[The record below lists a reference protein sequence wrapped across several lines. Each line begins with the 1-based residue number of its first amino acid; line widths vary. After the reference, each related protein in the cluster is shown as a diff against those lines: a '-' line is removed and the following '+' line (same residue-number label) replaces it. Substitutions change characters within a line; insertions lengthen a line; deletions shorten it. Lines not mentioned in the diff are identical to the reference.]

1 MQKIKFTKEAI
12 QRLKPA
18 DPAYNLDKEKRY
30 TVGDTTTKGLCVR
43 TGATGIKTFFVYK
56 KLNGKPKRIKVGRF
70 PDLTVEQARN
80 KATSIIGE
88 MAYKEID
95 HNADKKLEEAQ
106 SITLNETWGEYKSTS
121 NLRPNTIAAYKLA
134 VERDFK
140 DWKDNPLTNI
150 TGTMVQKR
158 HKELGKKSE
167 TRANKAMRTLRAL
180 FNFAQDQYEDTQ
192 GRSLFPDNPTRKLKR
207 QWHRETRR
215 KGYIAQHQ
223 LEDWFNAVLP
233 LPDTLKKGDGVLAR
247 DYLTFILL
255 TGLRRREATSLLWK
269 DIDLKAKRF
278 IVRDPK
284 NHDELWMPLSDYLV
298 DMLERRKEE
307 TDNDRPFVL
316 EDPRRFVQKVRDESE
331 VQFTIHDLR
340 RTFITIAESLDIG
353 VYTIK
358 ALVNHRSGG
367 KDVTEGYVQI
377 NTERLRE
384 PMQRITDF
392 ILKSG
397 GVRKSAEVVKLEQ
410 KKKK

>member
-1 MQKIKFTKEAI
+1 MKKIKFTKEAI

-18 DPAYNLDKEKRY
+18 DPTYNVDKDNRY
-30 TVGDTTTKGLCVR
+30 TVGDTSTKGLCVR
-43 TGATGIKTFFVYK
+43 VGGTGIKVFFVYK

-70 PDLTVEQARN
+70 PDLTVE
-80 KATSIIGE
+80 KAQKKASNIIGE
-88 MAYKEID
+88 MSYKGVD
-95 HNADKKLEEAQ
+95 HNAEKKLEEAQ
-106 SITLNETWGEYKSTS
+106 SITLNEVWEEYKATS
-121 NLRPNTIAAYKLA
+121 NLRPNTITAYKLA

-140 DWKDNPLTNI
+140 DWKDNPLASI
-150 TGTMVQKR
+150 TGTMVQKC

-180 FNFAQDQYEDTQ
+180 FNFAQDQYEDNQ

-207 QWHRETRR
+207 QWHKETRR

-223 LEDWFNAVLP
+223 LKDWFTEVQQ
-233 LPDTLKKGDGVLAR
+233 LPDILQRGDGVLAR

-255 TGLRRREATSLLWK
+255 TGLRRREATSLLWQ

-278 IVRDPK
+278 IVRNAK

-298 DMLERRKEE
+298 DMLKRRKEE
-307 TDNDRPFVL
+307 TDNDRPFIL
-316 EDPRRFVQKVRDESE
+316 DDPRRFVQKVRDKSE

-353 VYTIK
+353 IYTIK

-392 ILKSG
+392 ILKAG
-397 GVRKSAEVVKLEQ
+397 NVIKSAEVVEL
-410 KKKK
+410 KKKKI